1 MLGEAQNVLSEEN
14 LNQSKTQTNDT
25 INEYIAKFD
34 NILSDIK
41 TSGEEM
47 IDMIKKLR
55 DTVEGMH
62 DINISQQ
69 LDKSIQAMG

>member
-47 IDMIKKLR
+47 IDMIKTLR

-62 DINISQQ
+62 DINIS
-69 LDKSIQAMG
+69 